1 MIFQDWLYLSLICLL
16 GACSPGPSVVVIL
29 SFVFSGGRKS
39 GISASIG
46 HGLGVFVYAL
56 LCAFGLGYLIEIYGA
71 FFTLVQFFGAF
82 FLFYLGFMII
92 KGSIIKKKPNHDFN
106 NINTKKNRFLEG
118 FFIAILNPK
127 IAVFFLSL
135 FSQFLSKDQ
144 TYLTHF
150 FMALMAGGIDAI
162 VYCIIVILVS
172 TKGTAN
178 FLEHFGSKVSLA
190 FGIML
195 ILLSLSLFI
204 SMVITIEI

>member
-1 MIFQDWLYLSLICLL
+1 MILQDWLYLFLICLL

-29 SFVFSGGRKS
+29 GFVFSGGRKS

-46 HGLGVFVYAL
+46 HGLGVFVYAMI
-56 LCAFGLGYLIEIYGA
+56 CALGLGFLIEMYGT
-71 FFTLVQFFGAF
+71 FFTVVQFSGAF
-82 FLFYLGFMII
+82 FLLYLAFMII
-92 KGSIIKKKPNHDFN
+92 KGSFLGKKTNDDFI
-106 NINTKKNRFLEG
+106 NIGTEKNRFIEG

-135 FSQFLSKDQ
+135 FSQFLSSEQ
-144 TYLTHF
+144 THLTHF
-150 FMALMAGGIDAI
+150 LMAVLAGGIDTV

-178 FLEHFGSKVSLA
+178 LLEHHGSKVSLI

-195 ILLSLSLFI
+195 IFLSLSLFV
-204 SMVITIEI
+204 SMVVKN